1 MYLKQS
7 EDYSHMREIER
18 QYYQKVAPLLVE
30 NPPASTFIQP
40 ASLPNPGYLFEMEV
54 VGVISR
60 EDAVMWQHLGS
71 SYLTE

>member
-1 MYLKQS
+1 
-7 EDYSHMREIER
+7 MREVELK
-18 QYYQKVAPLLVE
+18 YYQRYAPLLVE

-40 ASLPNPGYLFEMEV
+40 ASLPNPDYLFEMEV

-71 SYLTE
+71 RYLAGLEA